1 MRRVGWL
8 ISKYLLSTILPYFLF
23 SWVLLSAILF
33 VQQAGK
39 FSDIFFDLNVPAGFV
54 WQLAVAL
61 VPNVISFTCPMAAL
75 VATII
80 GISKMRTDSELV
92 AIRAAGIG
100 SLQLAVPVVVF
111 GLGLS
116 AFAFFVNL
124 KGVPFAASLV
134 RNVVLQA
141 AIKKLESPIEP
152 GTFNSEVQGYTIYVA
167 EGDRAAGEWKNVYV
181 FRETADKGVAS
192 IITSAKGRLD
202 FTDEST
208 ELVLSDAKVVT
219 LPATPAERLVSES
232 IGDVRLATNTRRNEL
247 IDRLTK
253 SERVPEELGLREL
266 SQVTETLEGKERI
279 EAELLFQR
287 RLSLSLAPLIFSI
300 LGFSIAI
307 RFSRGG
313 RGTGIMLA
321 LATLVGYYLIS
332 FGAEQLARTGRIPA
346 VLTGIIPTLSA
357 LSVSVWFWLT
367 SRFTPIS
374 SDLFDS
380 ANIFK
385 RRESSGGKAQT
396 RNRIV
401 AFTTGIR
408 DLDLVIQL
416 SRFFALSVVFVSA
429 LFLVFTA
436 FELWKFAGNSAD
448 GVSLLAKYLFFLLP
462 YIFLQV
468 APTGVLIAVV
478 ATLVTKSR
486 QHEFVTWAAAGQS
499 AYRALVPC
507 LLFALAVG
515 IVSFAV
521 QEGIAPTTN
530 RAQDSLRA
538 QIRSGGSSTAGKGRA
553 WSAGNGRI
561 YSFKVGDGVQGPPSR
576 TIGHASDNE
585 TPSARRLA
593 RGIGISQKSTS
604 ASDNKTA
611 VASDVLKGSESLR
624 PEVSERDLN
633 AIDRARGFDRSVL
646 AFAGFGMQ
654 QAIMAS
660 SIEIAQNNP
669 ASASDNETAS
679 SSCSLCPTDLLV
691 YEFDI
696 TGLSLQTVYRSEFA
710 RFEKGKVRLAG
721 KAERFTIANGETANG
736 TTFEFDELIDPFEEA
751 IGKPSHLSM
760 SELRGQI
767 QATDA
772 ESEKNMLGVSLQK
785 RFASLLLP
793 FVIALFAAPLTLSLS
808 GKGNIAHIAA
818 AVAGWLV
825 LIGSISVFSQL
836 GESGQLDPITA
847 VWAPLVIIAL
857 VGGYLVSRMKT

>member
-8 ISKYLLSTILPYFLF
+8 ISRYLLGTILPYFLF

-33 VQQAGK
+33 FQQAGK

-61 VPNVISFTCPMAAL
+61 IPNVISFTCPMAAL

-92 AIRAAGIG
+92 AIRAAGVG
-100 SLQLAVPVVVF
+100 SLQLAVPIVVF
-111 GLGLS
+111 GLVLS
-116 AFAFFVNL
+116 AFAFLVNL

-181 FRETADKGVAS
+181 FRETADKGIAS
-192 IITSAKGRLD
+192 IITSARGRLD
-202 FTDEST
+202 FTDEAT

-232 IGDVRLATNTRRNEL
+232 IGDIRLATNTRRNEL

-253 SERVPEELGLREL
+253 SERVPEELGLNEL

-332 FGAEQLARTGRIPA
+332 FGAEQLARTGRFPA
-346 VLTGIIPTLSA
+346 AMTGLVPTLAA
-357 LSVSVWFWLT
+357 LGMSIWFWLT
-367 SRFTPIS
+367 SRFTPIGAELFNFA
-374 SDLFDS
+374 DLFSRLEKDKKKGR
-380 ANIFK
+380 A
-385 RRESSGGKAQT
+385 
-396 RNRIV
+396 RNRFIDL
-401 AFTTGIR
+401 TTGIR
-408 DLDLVIQL
+408 DLDIVIQL

-429 LFLVFTA
+429 LFIVFTA

-462 YIFLQV
+462 YIFLQI
-468 APTGVLIAVV
+468 APTAVLIAVV

-499 AYRALVPC
+499 TYRALVPC
-507 LLFALAVG
+507 LLFAFAVG

-521 QEGIAPTTN
+521 QEGVAPSTN
-530 RAQDSLRA
+530 KLQDSLRA
-538 QIRSGGSSTAGKGRA
+538 QIRSGGNSSAGKGRA

-561 YSFKVGDGVQGPPSR
+561 YSFKVGAGAARRPSR
-576 TIGHASDNE
+576 TLGSASDNDTHLE
-585 TPSARRLA
+585 ADLSKQANASLNN
-593 RGIGISQKSTS
+593 TS
-604 ASDNKTA
+604 ASDNVTPYETAFETGSGERATEGLNSGHTADDRWKGPNRNFLA
-611 VASDVLKGSESLR
+611 VAG
-624 PEVSERDLN
+624 LN
-633 AIDRARGFDRSVL
+633 TAQAMIDPSTLF
-646 AFAGFGMQ
+646 
-654 QAIMAS
+654 
-660 SIEIAQNNP
+660 AQN
-669 ASASDNETAS
+669 AGTSASDNETLPPP
-679 SSCSLCPTDLLV
+679 CSLCPTDLLV

-696 TGLSLQTVYRSEFA
+696 AGLRLQTVYRSEFA
-710 RFEKGKVRLAG
+710 RFEDGKVRLAG
-721 KAERFTIANGETANG
+721 KTEMFTVANGETAASG
-736 TTFEFDELIDPFEEA
+736 AFEFAESADPFEEA
-751 IGKPSHLSM
+751 IGKPSHLTLT
-760 SELRGQI
+760 ELRRQI
-767 QATDA
+767 RATDA
-772 ESEKNMLGVSLQK
+772 DSEKNMLSVSLQK
-785 RFASLLLP
+785 RLTIVLLP

-808 GKGNIAHIAA
+808 GKGNISHIAF
-818 AVAGWLV
+818 AVAGWLL
-825 LIGSISVFSQL
+825 LIGSISVFSQF
-836 GESGQLDPITA
+836 GESGQLDPIVA
-847 VWAPLVIIAL
+847 AWMPLAIMAL
-857 VGGYLVSRMKT
+857 VGGYLFSRMRT

>member
-8 ISKYLLSTILPYFLF
+8 ISRYLLSTILPYFLF
-23 SWVLLSAILF
+23 SWVVLSAILF

-61 VPNVISFTCPMAAL
+61 IPNVISFTCPMAAL

-111 GLGLS
+111 GLVLS

-134 RNVVLQA
+134 RIVVLQA

-167 EGDRAAGEWKNVYV
+167 EGNRVAGEWKYVYV
-181 FRETADKGVAS
+181 FRENADKSVSS
-192 IITSAKGRLD
+192 IITSARGRLD

-321 LATLVGYYLIS
+321 LGTLVGYYLIS
-332 FGAEQLARTGRIPA
+332 FGTEQLARTSRIPA
-346 VLTGIIPTLSA
+346 VLTGIIPTLAA
-357 LSVSVWFWLT
+357 LTVSVWFWLT
-367 SRFTPIS
+367 SRFTPIG

-401 AFTTGIR
+401 AFATGIR

-436 FELWKFAGNSAD
+436 FELWKFAGNSSD

-468 APTGVLIAVV
+468 APTGVLIAIV

-515 IVSFAV
+515 VVSFAV

-530 RAQDSLRA
+530 RAQDSLRG
-538 QIRSGGSSTAGKGRA
+538 QIRSGGSSTADKGRV

-561 YSFKVGDGVQGPPSR
+561 YSFKVGVGTQSRPSR
-576 TIGHASDNE
+576 TIGRASDNE
-585 TPSARRLA
+585 TLLTVYQNRAPWFVSDNN
-593 RGIGISQKSTS
+593 I
-604 ASDNKTA
+604 ASDNKSRLLSSLKKGIGTDDPTFATAEQRGRSIGVDQNA
-611 VASDVLKGSESLR
+611 VAVAGLGIQSAMIATS
-624 PEVSERDLN
+624 
-633 AIDRARGFDRSVL
+633 AFL
-646 AFAGFGMQ
+646 AQSKA
-654 QAIMAS
+654 AS
-660 SIEIAQNNP
+660 T
-669 ASASDNETAS
+669 SDNETAS
-679 SSCSLCPTDLLV
+679 PSCSLCPSDLLV
-691 YEFDI
+691 YEFDT
-696 TGLSLQTVYRSEFA
+696 TGLRLQTVYHSESG
-710 RFEKGKVRLAG
+710 RFENGRVRLEG
-721 KAERFTIANGETANG
+721 KTERFTVANGETANG
-736 TTFEFDELIDPFEEA
+736 DKFEFAELVDPFEEA
-751 IGKPSHLSM
+751 IGKPSHLSLH
-760 SELRGQI
+760 ELRGQI
-767 QATDA
+767 RATDA
-772 ESEKNMLGVSLQK
+772 DSEKNMLGVSLQK
-785 RFASLLLP
+785 RLTALFLP

-808 GKGNIAHIAA
+808 GKGNISHIAL
-818 AVAGWLV
+818 AVAGWLI
-825 LIGSISVFSQL
+825 LIGGNSVFSQL

-847 VWAPLVIIAL
+847 VWAPLVIMGL
-857 VGGYLVSRMKT
+857 VGGYLVSRMRT